1 MKTLELSFQ
10 VTHGKNLIV
19 KKLRLVCH
27 LVVTLRNEGATSSEV
42 TTEIWETAVKVTMY
56 QMCGHNI
63 VR

>member
-10 VTHGKNLIV
+10 VTRGKNLIV
-19 KKLRLVCH
+19 KKPRLPCH

-42 TTEIWETAVKVTMY
+42 TTETAVKHTKY
-56 QMCGHNI
+56 QMRGHNI